1 MNCTYYNMIP
11 LTPGGFVTVLKA
23 SGQAKKKIAKN
34 RPPNSFYV
42 AVKSEMNDSNQPNR
56 QLQHRPKY
64 TSSEPSRLEASDA
77 KKMKQR
83 KSAVQQLADRLT
95 GGVCAGQLVSGW
107 PWPPPDTSIHP
118 ISRITGTNSAI
129 TMEYLWH
136 EQQCSLILQ
145 RRAVFSLCSADL
157 FG

>member
-23 SGQAKKKIAKN
+23 SGRLGQKKIKIAKN

-42 AVKSEMNDSNQPNR
+42 AVKSKMNGSNQSQPNR

-64 TSSEPSRLEASDA
+64 TPSEPSRLEASDA

-83 KSAVQQLADRLT
+83 TSAV
-95 GGVCAGQLVSGW
+95 
-107 PWPPPDTSIHP
+107 
-118 ISRITGTNSAI
+118 
-129 TMEYLWH
+129 
-136 EQQCSLILQ
+136 
-145 RRAVFSLCSADL
+145 
-157 FG
+157 